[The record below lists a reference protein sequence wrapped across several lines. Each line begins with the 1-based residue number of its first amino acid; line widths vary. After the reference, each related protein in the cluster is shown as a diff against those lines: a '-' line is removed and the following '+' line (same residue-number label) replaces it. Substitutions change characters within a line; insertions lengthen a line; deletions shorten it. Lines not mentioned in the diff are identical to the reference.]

1 MDSHEETYNEYLVVW
16 RIEVTAR
23 SPEEAARIAHLT
35 MTDPESTA
43 TVFEI
48 SEIKSGAG
56 ISITVDLQG
65 TDYADGC

>member
-1 MDSHEETYNEYLVVW
+1 MDSLEETYNEYLVVW
-16 RIEVTAR
+16 RIEVAAR

-48 SEIKSGAG
+48 SEIKNRAG
-56 ISITVDLQG
+56 FPITVDLQE
-65 TDYADGC
+65 TDYVDGC